1 MVASKEAILDR
12 LRREIITLERAP
24 GALLDEASLC
34 GEFDISRTPMR
45 EILRRLDGEGYVKMR
60 ENRSA
65 IVSPMD
71 MQSMR
76 QFFLTAPMIY
86 ASISRLAAEHAR
98 AEQIS
103 TLEAI
108 QGDFKKAVEMQ
119 SVESLVYFNDRFH
132 FQIGEMADNAYL
144 QPALQ
149 RLLIDHARIG
159 QTFWTSQKEMQAG
172 KVQEASN
179 HHDQLIAAF
188 DQHDQEKAVEITLE
202 HWQLSRVEMD
212 KYIHPDP
219 LALDALLTG

>member
-1 MVASKEAILDR
+1 MVASKDAILDQ

-24 GALLDEASLC
+24 GAMLDEASLC
-34 GEFDISRTPMR
+34 SEFDISRTPMR
-45 EILRRLDGEGYVKMR
+45 EILRRLDGEGYVQVR
-60 ENRSA
+60 ENRGA

-98 AEQIS
+98 PEQIAE
-103 TLEAI
+103 LELI
-108 QGDFKKAVEMQ
+108 QSDFKKAVASQ
-119 SVESLVYFNDRFH
+119 SVESMVYFNDRFH

-144 QPALQ
+144 QPSLQ

-159 QTFWTSQKEMQAG
+159 QTFWTSQKDVEVD
-172 KVQEASN
+172 KVHEASH
-179 HHDQLIAAF
+179 HHDQLITAF
-188 DQHDQEKAVEITLE
+188 EAHDEEKAVEITLE

-219 LALDALLTG
+219 LALDTLLTG